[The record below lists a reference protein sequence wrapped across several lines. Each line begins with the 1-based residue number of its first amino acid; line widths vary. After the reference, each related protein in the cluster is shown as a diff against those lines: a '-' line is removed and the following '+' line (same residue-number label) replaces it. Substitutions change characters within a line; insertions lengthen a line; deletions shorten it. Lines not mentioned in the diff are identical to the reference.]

1 MARKTHKGKPQAK
14 PTKAQAHAKR
24 IAARHRAQKG
34 RGHIAGKFQ
43 AWFDVLLEKHVH
55 IPKLDLEVPLLPLLG
70 GVLLLGAAMGAG
82 YGGAQALFG
91 QSSTPE
97 PVASNNGGPHT
108 TYDMEHAIILS
119 EPDKHVPKTA
129 YEEKVAEEVYTPEPE
144 PEIVQER
151 VPEPKSASAPESAPV
166 LEDTPEP
173 KPEPV
178 AEVAEVETYELA
190 LAGPRPLWLKNAM
203 DFAPAKGKPQIAIVI
218 DDMGVDRR
226 RSKAMW
232 ADVPGPLTLSFMTYA
247 KDLPQQTQAARDKG
261 HELMLHMSME
271 PSSLS
276 IDAGENVLLTAMP
289 SDEIRSLANWGMS
302 RFEGFVGVNNHM
314 GSRFTEDARGM
325 RVVLEEIKKRGLFF
339 LDGRTSSRTVGRTV
353 AREIGLPFLERNVFL
368 DNENVPAKV
377 LAQLYET
384 ERLAK
389 KYGHA
394 IAIGH
399 PRDATI
405 EVLKTWVKDAQERG
419 FEIVPISTLMKK
431 RLYLR
436 QQKLQ
441 G

>member
-14 PTKAQAHAKR
+14 PSKAQAHAKR
-24 IAARHRAQKG
+24 IAAKHRAQK
-34 RGHIAGKFQ
+34 RGGAVAGKLQ
-43 AWFDVLLEKHVH
+43 GWFDTLLVKHVH
-55 IPKLDLEVPLLPLLG
+55 IPKLDVEAPLLPLLG
-70 GVLLLGAAMGAG
+70 GVLLLGVAMGAG

-91 QSSTPE
+91 QDDAPKQAAT
-97 PVASNNGGPHT
+97 NGGPHT
-108 TYDMEHAIILS
+108 TYDMEHAVILS
-119 EPDKHVPKTA
+119 EPDKHVPKVA
-129 YEEKVAEEVYTPEPE
+129 YEEKVTEEVYTPEPE
-144 PEIVQER
+144 PEV
-151 VPEPKSASAPESAPV
+151 VPEPM
-166 LEDTPEP
+166 
-173 KPEPV
+173 PEPV
-178 AEVAEVETYELA
+178 AQEPAPIPEPDEPQVAEVENYEVA
-190 LAGPRPLWLKNAM
+190 VAGPLPLWLNNAM
-203 DFAPAKGKPQIAIVI
+203 DFAPPKGKPQIAIVI

-226 RSKAMW
+226 RSKDMW

-247 KDLPQQTQAARDKG
+247 KDLPKQTQAARAKG

-271 PSSLS
+271 PSSRS

-289 SDEIRSLANWGMS
+289 SDEIRSLANWGMN
-302 RFEGFVGVNNHM
+302 RFEGFVAVNNHM

-339 LDGRTSSRTVGRTV
+339 LDSRTSSRTVGRTV

-368 DNENVPAKV
+368 DNANDPAKV

-405 EVLKTWVKDAQERG
+405 KVLKTWIVDAKERG
-419 FEIVPISTLMKK
+419 FSIVPISTLMKK

-436 QQKLQ
+436 QQKLK

>member
-14 PTKAQAHAKR
+14 PSKAQAHAKR
-24 IAARHRAQKG
+24 IAAKHRARKAADG
-34 RGHIAGKFQ
+34 VVGKLQ
-43 AWFDVLLEKHVH
+43 SVLDVLLEKHVQ
-55 IPKLDLEVPLLPLLG
+55 IPKLDLNVPLLPLLG

-91 QSSTPE
+91 KDSTPTS
-97 PVASNNGGPHT
+97 VANNGGPHT
-108 TYDMEHAIILS
+108 TFDMEHAVILS
-119 EPDKHVPKTA
+119 EPDQHVPKTA

-144 PEIVQER
+144 PEPVP
-151 VPEPKSASAPESAPV
+151 VPEVVAEPV
-166 LEDTPEP
+166 PVAEAEP
-173 KPEPV
+173 APEPV
-178 AEVAEVETYELA
+178 AQVAEVESYELA
-190 LAGPRPLWLKNAM
+190 LAGPRPLWLKNAL
-203 DFAPAKGKPQIAIVI
+203 DYAPPKGKPQIAIVI

-226 RSKAMW
+226 RSKIMW
-232 ADVPGPLTLSFMTYA
+232 DRVPGPLTLSFMTYA
-247 KDLPQQTQAARDKG
+247 KDLPQQTQAARAQG

-271 PSSLS
+271 PSSRS

-289 SDEIRSLANWGMS
+289 SGEIRSLANWGMS
-302 RFEGFVGVNNHM
+302 RFDGFVAVNNHM

-325 RVVLEEIKKRGLFF
+325 RVVLEEIQKRGLFF
-339 LDGRTSSRTVGRTV
+339 LDSRTSSRTVGRTV

-368 DNENVPAKV
+368 DNANDPAKV

-405 EVLKTWVKDAQERG
+405 KVLKTWVQDAKERG
-419 FEIVPISTLMKK
+419 FAIVPISTLMKK
-431 RLYLR
+431 RLFLR
-436 QQKLQ
+436 QQKLK